1 MVLPI
6 PRSAAAAGGVGE
18 ATPVTWRRP
27 CSALLGPATNAAV
40 IERPR
45 LTKATTLLYSAGS
58 IGAGAFYAFNNFVL
72 PQLLRAY
79 GAGDLLIGLLSST
92 RSIEGALIQPTVG
105 ALSDRIWTRMG
116 RRRPFIL
123 VAVPISAAF
132 FLVAAGAPDLVTLAI
147 SIFLFS
153 IFFNTAIDPYAAL
166 LADVAAPTERGILS
180 GVSTGIQLV
189 SQVLFLLL
197 ISRVAASGTIP
208 SWSYVLVAV
217 LLVGSFLVTVVG
229 IHEPRALAERRE
241 RHSMRDYVGALLAHR
256 DAVKYLLCVFFY
268 MFAFS
273 AVLPYLT
280 LFIVDDIHQ
289 TEGTALILSAAT
301 LLVTAAAAIA
311 WGKLADKIGTKP
323 VLVIGWALLGVAAI
337 GGTVIETLPQTVA
350 VVVVAGIG
358 NGAATAI
365 GWPLLA
371 SLIPPEET
379 GVFAGLKA
387 AADSIAI
394 PLSVVVAAEIF
405 LPRYSYRGIFAML
418 SVFTFIA
425 LAMLITLVRVP
436 KPQQLEALPIPA

>member
-1 MVLPI
+1 
-6 PRSAAAAGGVGE
+6 
-18 ATPVTWRRP
+18 
-27 CSALLGPATNAAV
+27 V
-40 IERPR
+40 IERPP

-123 VAVPISAAF
+123 AAIPISAAF
-132 FLVAAGAPDLVTLAI
+132 FLVAAGAPDLFTLAVA
-147 SIFLFS
+147 IFLFS

-180 GVSTGIQLV
+180 GVSTGVQLI
-189 SQVLFLLL
+189 SQVAFLL
-197 ISRVAASGTIP
+197 IVSRVAASGTIP
-208 SWSYVLVAV
+208 SWTYLLVAG
-217 LLVGSFLVTVVG
+217 LLVGTFLVTVVG
-229 IHEPRALAERRE
+229 VHEPRGLAEHRE
-241 RHSMRDYVGALLAHR
+241 RHSLRDYAGALLQHR
-256 DAVKYLLCVFFY
+256 DAVKYLLCVFTY

-301 LLVTAAAAIA
+301 LLVTAAAAVA
-311 WGKLADKIGTKP
+311 WGKAADRVGTKP
-323 VLVIGWALLGVAAI
+323 VLVIGWTLLGVAAI
-337 GGTVIETLPQTVA
+337 GGMVIQTLPETIL
-350 VVVVAGIG
+350 VVVLAGIG

-371 SLIPPEET
+371 SLVPPEET

-394 PLSVVVAAEIF
+394 PLSVVVAAELF
-405 LPRYSYRGIFAML
+405 LPRFGYRGIFGLLA
-418 SVFTFIA
+418 VFTFIA
-425 LAMLITLVRVP
+425 LAMLIALVRVP
-436 KPQQLEALPIPA
+436 KPAQLEVAAAPA

>member
-1 MVLPI
+1 
-6 PRSAAAAGGVGE
+6 
-18 ATPVTWRRP
+18 
-27 CSALLGPATNAAV
+27 V
-40 IERPR
+40 IERPP

-105 ALSDRIWTRMG
+105 ALSDRIWTRIG
-116 RRRPFIL
+116 RRRPFMLLAIPL
-123 VAVPISAAF
+123 SAAF
-132 FLVAAGAPDLVTLAI
+132 FLAAAGAPDLITLAVA
-147 SIFLFS
+147 IFLFS

-189 SQVLFLLL
+189 SQVAFLLVV
-197 ISRVAASGTIP
+197 SRVAASGTIP
-208 SWSYVLVAV
+208 SWTYLLVAG
-217 LLVGSFLVTVVG
+217 LLMVSFLVTIVG
-229 IHEPRALAERRE
+229 VPEPRDLAEHRE
-241 RHSMRDYVGALLAHR
+241 RHSLRDYAGALLQHR
-256 DAVKYLLCVFFY
+256 DAMRYLLCVFVY
-268 MFAFS
+268 MLAFS

-289 TEGTALILSAAT
+289 TEGMALTLSAAT

-311 WGKLADKIGTKP
+311 WGKIADRMGTKP
-323 VLVIGWALLGVAAI
+323 VLAIGWTLLGVAAV
-337 GGTVIETLPQTVA
+337 GGTVIQTLPET
-350 VVVVAGIG
+350 VVVVVLAGIG

-371 SLIPPEET
+371 SLVPAERI

-394 PLSVVVAAEIF
+394 PLSVVVAAEVF
-405 LPRYSYRGIFAML
+405 LPRLGYRGIFGML
-418 SVFTFIA
+418 AIFTFIA
-425 LAMLITLVRVP
+425 LAMLIALVRVP
-436 KPQQLEALPIPA
+436 KPEQLEVAPVPA